1 MLIDDRVRNKVYDT
15 YALRNLMSKAIDLLV
30 ALDMEN
36 MLERWIGTDQI
47 LRMLAD
53 EVFDEY
59 Q

>member
-1 MLIDDRVRNKVYDT
+1 MLIDDRVRNKLYDT
-15 YALRNLMSKAIDLLV
+15 YALINLMSKAIVLLV

-36 MLERWIGTDQI
+36 MLERWIGSDKL